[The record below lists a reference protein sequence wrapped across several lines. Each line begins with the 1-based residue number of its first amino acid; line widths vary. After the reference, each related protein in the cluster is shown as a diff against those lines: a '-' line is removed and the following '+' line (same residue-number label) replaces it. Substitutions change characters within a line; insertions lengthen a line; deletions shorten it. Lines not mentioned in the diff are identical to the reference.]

1 MTGWQKLA
9 KDHLIPHT
17 RLAAKWSRKGLEI
30 YFFCGAVLGRNLCMR
45 GRRKAKAEKG

>member
-17 RLAAKWSRKGLEI
+17 RLAAKWSRKGLKI
-30 YFFCGAVLGRNLCMR
+30 YFV
-45 GRRKAKAEKG
+45 